1 MPGFIEILDEV
12 QHIRMNDKKSGV
24 TSFFN
29 KSSLIIQK
37 DKSNVF
43 FLKNES
49 YIKYYNFDDI
59 IAPIDLNF
67 NNIDQLIEYI
77 LRITSGK
84 STGEIISNIVNDEI
98 TNSEI
103 SLDIDFLEDMNED
116 NLATETINT
125 SNDYVAGDL
134 DIDSNPMTDDV
145 FFGNIRHSRN
155 YVHMNLSDYIPNAF
169 ASQIIRQTKEFVKVP
184 SSKTNITLV
193 SGRMLVNGET
203 DESDTTNFLHDITT
217 HHVTCKIGLFT
228 YEELFSKNGI
238 YFEFYSDG
246 TGKYFALTL
255 VIDGFPIRVNQIE
268 WNLDKL
274 DGSGYSGFTLNPE
287 TDHNKLLTFVF
298 RLGTLPGTTM
308 QAGILHKGKV
318 IMVHDFDTDNL
329 YNTET
334 ATPVKIYPIFTKLP
348 IRWDIHQLNMDGS
361 ATKKSPYY
369 MVQSTAVLNSFKSN
383 NNKIIKEMSA
393 MCPKEHEFKDINHNA
408 KKDMLFDI
416 RLNSSFTR
424 SKVQLSKINILN
436 IESYGRW
443 KLVKNGTIVK
453 IPDNTNSEVPLIY
466 DTSTSHTTIEDL
478 DAASDGTLSQAT
490 RDLFP
495 SKTNVGD
502 SLYDTYGKVDILSLP
517 TYYLET
523 AGVEDNS
530 KFINYLTI
538 AANTGTVIASG
549 YLQKGLSEIDLT
561 ESNAFIYSNVNGVS
575 DRYSFVV
582 EYLTDNVTCQCSL
595 VWKEIE

>member
-125 SNDYVAGDL
+125 SNHYVAGDL

-145 FFGNIRHSRN
+145 FLGNIRHFRN

-369 MVQSTAVLNSFKSN
+369 MVQSTAVLNSFKNN

-453 IPDNTNSEVPLIY
+453 IPDNTLNTEVPISE
-466 DTSTSHTTIEDL
+466 DTSTSHVTIMDL
-478 DAASDGTLSQAT
+478 E
-490 RDLFP
+490 P
-495 SKTNVGD
+495 E
-502 SLYDTYGKVDILSLP
+502 YDTYGKVDILSLP
-517 TYYLET
+517 TSYFTDNSGTEP
-523 AGVEDNS
+523 VEDNS
-530 KFINYLTI
+530 KFINYLTV
-538 AANTGTVIASG
+538 AAGTGTVIASG
-549 YLQKGLSEIDLT
+549 YLKGGLSEIDLT
-561 ESNAFIYSNVNGVS
+561 ESNAFLYSNVNGVS

>member
-125 SNDYVAGDL
+125 SNHYVAGDL

-145 FFGNIRHSRN
+145 FLGNIRHFRN
-155 YVHMNLSDYIPNAF
+155 YVHMNLSDYIRNAF

-203 DESDTTNFLHDITT
+203 DESDTTNFLHDIRT

-228 YEELFSKNGI
+228 YEEQLFSKNGI

-274 DGSGYSGFTLNPE
+274 DGSGYSGFTLDPE

-369 MVQSTAVLNSFKSN
+369 MVQSTAVLNSFKNN

-453 IPDNTNSEVPLIY
+453 IPDNTLNTEVPISE
-466 DTSTSHTTIEDL
+466 DTSTSHVTIMDL
-478 DAASDGTLSQAT
+478 E
-490 RDLFP
+490 P
-495 SKTNVGD
+495 E
-502 SLYDTYGKVDILSLP
+502 YDTYGKVDILSLP
-517 TYYLET
+517 TSYLET

-530 KFINYLTI
+530 KFINYLTV
-538 AANTGTVIASG
+538 AAGTGTVIASG
-549 YLQKGLSEIDLT
+549 YLKGGLSEIDLT
-561 ESNAFIYSNVNGVS
+561 ESNAFLYSNVNGVS